1 MANHPPRRAA
11 RRRIQILL
19 AAAVAL
25 PMAAC
30 DRETPGDSVR
40 DASMKMLAT
49 RGGHAESAPDETRRL
64 LQQDIRAPAQ
74 IGSGSMLEG
83 EKAAAALLIA
93 ETFLGEAIIDARRL
107 LGYEQLAQT
116 GADHADQLVRAA
128 QRAGA
133 QAQRTAFAN
142 EQLLQDLRRQSTG
155 REQTLNQRRSELAE
169 LTAQRDQLNTRLRE
183 KVTLEGTERGRQAEL
198 DARTS
203 NASGEE
209 RERLAHETQRV
220 RRIADRHAYDAE
232 LIQLDIDQ
240 VERQIKLATA
250 RVDAARSEV
259 AATTTAIEHLE
270 QVRQQANQAADEAR
284 RLAERAQAEL
294 AQALFGGASGHAG
307 DLGRALREALSQ
319 RDETEMP
326 ERLNMLVKAAE
337 AGLVSFVHETIS
349 AEREMAIS
357 AAEQAASRATA
368 ASRTLRSS
376 SALAATQA
384 NEIAGAI
391 HMRHALLNGRVAQVL
406 ESASA
411 LPMFQSG
418 EAQSNVRQALERT
431 RTART
436 EALQAARESFTEAAG
451 RLEGVRAEDDRGNAL
466 LELAAKRLNDLAA
479 YAEAVEAGR
488 ADQVDLETQLRDAR
502 RLLTQILTRDEVP
515 QVGARERGGGGQ
527 AQAGGAA
534 PSNEQQIRSLVE
546 RALNAMQ
553 QDRFGDLRGLYHIE
567 GSNERRVFDA
577 TVSALEGAA
586 RLENAL
592 QDRFGQGLSD
602 TAFFA
607 QAAAM
612 NVEIPDFR
620 NTTVGE
626 FRVSVLDD
634 QEASVAGPAVL
645 PGMLVDFLLARK
657 VDGQWRLAFP
667 PMEGMDPSMV
677 VNMQQ
682 ALGRAMG
689 QLAQRVERGEIDSF
703 QRFDQAF
710 ATAMQQAMMGAMGG
724 G

>member
-30 DRETPGDSVR
+30 DRQTPGDSVR

-74 IGSGSMLEG
+74 VGSGSMLEG

-116 GADHADQLVRAA
+116 GADHADQLVRAS

-142 EQLLQDLRRQSTG
+142 DQLLQDLRRQSTG
-155 REQTLNQRRSELAE
+155 REQTLNQRRAELAE

-198 DARTS
+198 DARAS

-220 RRIADRHAYDAE
+220 RRVADRHAYDAE

-240 VERQIKLATA
+240 IERQIKLATA

-326 ERLNMLVKAAE
+326 ARLDMLVKAAE

-349 AEREMAIS
+349 AEREKALS

-368 ASRTLRSS
+368 AARTLRSS

-418 EAQSNVRQALERT
+418 EAQSNVSQALERT

-436 EALQAARESFTEAAG
+436 EALQAARESFAEAAG

-488 ADQVDLETQLRDAR
+488 ADQIDLETQLRDAR

-515 QVGARERGGGGQ
+515 QVGAREPRAGGQ

-534 PSNEQQIRSLVE
+534 SPEREVLALVE
-546 RALNAMQ
+546 RALNMMQ
-553 QDRFGDLRGLYHIE
+553 QDRFGDLPSLYRIE
-567 GSNERRVFDA
+567 GSNERRLFDA
-577 TVSALEGAA
+577 MVSVAQNAT

-592 QDRFGQGLSD
+592 QSRFGQGLED

-612 NVEIPDFR
+612 DFEIPDFR
-620 NTTVGE
+620 TTTASD
-626 FRVSVLDD
+626 FSVSLMGDA
-634 QEASVAGPAVL
+634 EAMITGPAVL
-645 PGMLVDFLLARK
+645 PGMMTDALMARRA
-657 VDGQWRLAFP
+657 DGQWRLVFP
-667 PMEGMDPSMV
+667 PMEGPELSMV

-682 ALGRAMG
+682 ALGRVMG

>member
-1 MANHPPRRAA
+1 MANHPTRRAS

-40 DASMKMLAT
+40 DASLTMLAT
-49 RGGHAESAPDETRRL
+49 RGGNAEAAPDETRSV
-64 LQQDIRAPAQ
+64 QQQIRAAAQ
-74 IGSGSMLEG
+74 TGSGSILDG
-83 EKAAAALLIA
+83 EKAAAALLVA
-93 ETFLGEAIIDARRL
+93 ETFLGEAIIDSRRL

-116 GADHADQLVRAA
+116 GADHADALIRSARRAT
-128 QRAGA
+128 A
-133 QAQRTAFAN
+133 QAERTAFAN
-142 EQLLQDLRRQSTG
+142 DELLQQLRRQSSG
-155 REQTLNQRRSELAE
+155 REQTLNERRSELSQ
-169 LTAQRDQLNTRLRE
+169 LTARRDQLNARLRE
-183 KVTLEGTERGRQAEL
+183 KVSMEGTERARQAEL
-198 DARTS
+198 DARAS

-220 RRIADRHAYDAE
+220 RRVADRHAYDAE

-240 VERQIKLATA
+240 IERQIKLATA
-250 RVDAARSEV
+250 RVEAAQSEV
-259 AATTTAIEHLE
+259 AASASAIEQLE
-270 QVRQQANQAADEAR
+270 QARQQANQAADEAR

-294 AQALFGGASGHAG
+294 AQALFGGGAGHAG

-319 RDETEMP
+319 RGETEMP
-326 ERLNMLVKAAE
+326 ERLDMLVRAAE
-337 AGLVSFVHETIS
+337 AGLVSFVHEAIS
-349 AEREMAIS
+349 NERETALS
-357 AAEQAASRATA
+357 AANQAASRATA
-368 ASRTLRSS
+368 AARSLRSS
-376 SALAATQA
+376 SAVAAAQA

-391 HMRHALLNGRVAQVL
+391 HMRHALLAGRVAQVL

-436 EALQAARESFTEAAG
+436 EALQAARESFAEAAS
-451 RLEGVRAEDDRGNAL
+451 RIEGVRADERTNAL
-466 LELAAKRLNDLAA
+466 IELTAKRLNDLAA
-479 YAEAVEAGR
+479 YAEAIESGR
-488 ADQVDLETQLRDAR
+488 ADQIDLETQLRDAR

-515 QVGARERGGGGQ
+515 QVGAREQGGGGQ
-527 AQAGGAA
+527 AQAGAA
-534 PSNEQQIRSLVE
+534 ANPEREVLALVE
-546 RALNAMQ
+546 RALNMMQ
-553 QDRFGDLRGLYHIE
+553 QERFGDLPSLYRLE
-567 GSNERRVFDA
+567 GANERRLFDA
-577 TVSALEGAA
+577 MVSVAQNAT

-592 QDRFGQGLSD
+592 QNRFGQGLQD

-612 NVEIPDFR
+612 DFEIPDFR
-620 NTTVGE
+620 TTSASD
-626 FRVSVLDD
+626 FSVTLAGDA
-634 QEASVAGPAVL
+634 EAMVNGPAVL
-645 PGMLVDFLLARK
+645 PGMMADMLMAQR
-657 VDGQWRLAFP
+657 VDGQWRLVFP
-667 PMEGMDPSMV
+667 PMEGPEVSML
-677 VNMQQ
+677 VNMQE
-682 ALGRAMG
+682 AFGRTMG